1 VKSGIPIKIAKSRL
15 GDSKDAVFLP
25 VDMQYYSRVS
35 DKAMKLIESAAD
47 RFEKI
52 GIDECFVDVSNSVN
66 SFVEARKLAEK
77 IRVIV
82 KSEVELTCSVGVG
95 PNKTIAKIASD
106 YLKPDGLTVVELGS
120 VERFLSGLTVDKIS
134 GIGPKTR
141 ARLGEMGVQTI
152 SDLRGIDQFRL
163 IEQFGKKTGCF
174 IYDSARGIDED
185 PVEDRKERKQIA
197 RIVTLKSD
205 ASESSEMLTVL
216 AELCHSV
223 LESAVTNRIAFKT
236 VGVFVILN
244 SLDER
249 SKSKS
254 LRVHTGSFDI
264 LHSTAKA
271 LLQEL
276 MATGDSLK
284 VRRLGVRLSELQNA
298 GGQDTLSQF
307 MNG

>member
-1 VKSGIPIKIAKSRL
+1 
-15 GDSKDAVFLP
+15 
-25 VDMQYYSRVS
+25 
-35 DKAMKLIESAAD
+35 
-47 RFEKI
+47 
-52 GIDECFVDVSNSVN
+52 
-66 SFVEARKLAEK
+66 
-77 IRVIV
+77 
-82 KSEVELTCSVGVG
+82 
-95 PNKTIAKIASD
+95 
-106 YLKPDGLTVVELGS
+106 
-120 VERFLSGLTVDKIS
+120 
-134 GIGPKTR
+134 
-141 ARLGEMGVQTI
+141 
-152 SDLRGIDQFRL
+152 
-163 IEQFGKKTGCF
+163 
-174 IYDSARGIDED
+174 
-185 PVEDRKERKQIA
+185 
-197 RIVTLKSD
+197 
-205 ASESSEMLTVL
+205 MLTVL

>member
-1 VKSGIPIKIAKSRL
+1 L

-163 IEQFGKKTGCF
+163 IEQFGK
-174 IYDSARGIDED
+174 
-185 PVEDRKERKQIA
+185 
-197 RIVTLKSD
+197 
-205 ASESSEMLTVL
+205 
-216 AELCHSV
+216 
-223 LESAVTNRIAFKT
+223 
-236 VGVFVILN
+236 
-244 SLDER
+244 
-249 SKSKS
+249 
-254 LRVHTGSFDI
+254 
-264 LHSTAKA
+264 
-271 LLQEL
+271 
-276 MATGDSLK
+276 
-284 VRRLGVRLSELQNA
+284 
-298 GGQDTLSQF
+298 
-307 MNG
+307 